1 MKQKLFKIA
10 GDNNKTLRLFVF
22 LILLSFSGKAQTLS
36 NLEIFYSLVDSAS
49 HQTADDILKLVPEAA
64 LTTELG
70 IYYTVFENQ
79 IFSGLSSKGLKVK
92 RGAGITNDIPNLNF
106 LINNAEVKYGE
117 QKRDGFLGD
126 FIVTREL
133 ILQGSY
139 LLSSSEDASL
149 TKMNEFS
156 FTYSDQV
163 KVEEIEKIENRS
175 FPFTSGILPQE
186 PFFSSILEPVIAVS
200 AAAVAVILFFSVRSK

>member
-10 GDNNKTLRLFVF
+10 GDNTKTLRLFVF
-22 LILLSFSGKAQTLS
+22 LILISFNSNAQTQS

-49 HQTADDILKLVPEAA
+49 YQTADEVLKLVPEAA

-79 IFSGLSSKGLKVK
+79 IFSGLSSRGLKLK

-106 LINNAEVKYGE
+106 LIKNAEVKYGE
-117 QKRDGFLGD
+117 QKRDWFLGD
-126 FIVTREL
+126 FIVTREVL
-133 ILQGSY
+133 LQGSY
-139 LLSSSEDASL
+139 LLTSNEDASL

-156 FTYSDQV
+156 FSYSDRV
-163 KVEEIEKIENRS
+163 KVEDIEKIENRS
-175 FPFTSGILPQE
+175 FPFTSGILPEE

-200 AAAVAVILFFSVRSK
+200 AAAIAVILFFSVRSK